1 MSSQGEKS
9 DSSAGESATVLRG
22 LLTSPA
28 GGGLGRTAILRKYYG
43 DLLEAER
50 KDAKV
55 NEMLLWLGTQF
66 LYFRPCWVG
75 CVLLNLAA

>member
-22 LLTSPA
+22 LLTSQA
-28 GGGLGRTAILRKYYG
+28 GGGLLRTAFLRNYYS

-50 KDAKV
+50 RETEV
-55 NEMLLWLGTQF
+55 NK
-66 LYFRPCWVG
+66 YFAVID
-75 CVLLNLAA
+75 

>member
-22 LLTSPA
+22 LLTSQA
-28 GGGLGRTAILRKYYG
+28 GGSLGRRAILRNYYS

-50 KDAKV
+50 RDTEVK
-55 NEMLLWLGTQF
+55 
-66 LYFRPCWVG
+66 
-75 CVLLNLAA
+75 